1 MNIDYNKFTDY
12 ELILILASQ
21 CYQLVKFKAH
31 ISYFFATNQLCY
43 AFFILNLSNDKNRA
57 QIIYA
62 LMVMYFTH
70 LLRFNK
76 FF

>member
-43 AFFILNLSNDKNRA
+43 ASFI
-57 QIIYA
+57 
-62 LMVMYFTH
+62 YFK
-70 LLRFNK
+70 LVKR
-76 FF
+76 